1 MLSLLSGVA
10 QKLEKGRNK
19 VGEPTVV
26 EGEEEEGEDE
36 EGEEE
41 EEVFCEQRPKK
52 SPRRGLA

>member
-1 MLSLLSGVA
+1 MAWSLLMGSRVA
-10 QKLEKGRNK
+10 TQAEE
-19 VGEPTVV
+19 GEDE

-36 EGEEE
+36 EGEEEE

>member
-1 MLSLLSGVA
+1 MGFPP
-10 QKLEKGRNK
+10 E
-19 VGEPTVV
+19 
-26 EGEEEEGEDE
+26 EGEDEEGEDEEGEDE